1 MNRFRLYAGIFAFFS
16 ILDLTFTGVLS
27 LNPMFEETNPIA
39 NLIFKSWG
47 FLGMAIYKVILMAFA
62 YLVAL
67 VIRKESNLIA
77 TRLMATASV
86 IVGAVV
92 SYSFVLLSI
101 VLYHEVILVK
111 LGY

>member
-1 MNRFRLYAGIFAFFS
+1 MNRFRLYAYIFVFFS
-16 ILDLTFTGVLS
+16 VLDLTFTGILS

-39 NLIFKSWG
+39 DWIFKSWG
-47 FLGMAIYKVILMAFA
+47 FLGMAIYKIILMAFA

-67 VIRKESNLIA
+67 VIKKEAELVA
-77 TRLMATASV
+77 VKLMATASI

-92 SYSFVLLSI
+92 SYSFVLLSV

>member
-1 MNRFRLYAGIFAFFS
+1 MNRFRLYASVFAFFS
-16 ILDLTFTGVLS
+16 ILDLTFTGLLS

-39 NLIFKSWG
+39 NLIFKSCG
-47 FLGMAIYKVILMAFA
+47 FLGMAIYKVILMALA
-62 YLVAL
+62 YLIAL
-67 VIRKESNLIA
+67 VIKKESNLIA
-77 TRLMATASV
+77 TRLMAVASV

-101 VLYHEVILVK
+101 VLYHEVVLVK